1 MTTDSVL
8 MSGERPIASSVVT
21 SMAPIKPPRLHIPW
35 KLDISARKLCFS
47 TTTACKLIATPRLP
61 AAVPKINNAT
71 AIDTRL
77 CQIVK
82 LGSNTIKSMV
92 AIAINGRHPQRLTKA
107 PVAGIAIIE
116 PIPIQSSNKPK
127 FA

>member
-1 MTTDSVL
+1 M
-8 MSGERPIASSVVT
+8 
-21 SMAPIKPPRLHIPW
+21 
-35 KLDISARKLCFS
+35 
-47 TTTACKLIATPRLP
+47 
-61 AAVPKINNAT
+61 NNAT

-92 AIAINGRHPQRLTKA
+92 ATAINGRHPQRLTKA

-116 PIPIQSSNKPK
+116 PIPIQAAINQNLRDLGLNV
-127 FA
+127 AEHTE